1 VTCNQSAT
9 LSWTSTNADSC
20 NASGSWSGAKSTSG
34 SESVGNFT
42 GSRTYTIVCNGRGG
56 SATDSVTLNDSSD
69 NLSVN
74 AGSDKYTTDNNSVTL
89 DGSVNGDASR
99 LSWSCT
105 GGSLSNNEALRPDWQ
120 SGDSYNDRNSCDN
133 NDSDQTYTCTLTA
146 RNECGSDTDSMTVH
160 VQHNCQ
166 PKVYVAPIVYP
177 VKTNYSQVSQ
187 VNIQKWVS
195 DLSNGSPWSASVN
208 ASPLDVVSY
217 KIIVT
222 AVQGD
227 TDSISVSDAM
237 PAGIADVRDLQI
249 DGVAIN
255 GDLGSATNI
264 GGLRQGQTRIITF
277 DATVA
282 NENSFSYGRTAL
294 TNTATV
300 YANGA
305 TANASAT
312 VNVYRHA
319 VMGATT
325 VSTGFDGNTTAGIG
339 MGIAAAFLG
348 IVLLARKLFA
358 RKQTLGPEAEL
369 AQRLDL
375 IKRSELA

>member
-1 VTCNQSAT
+1 V
-9 LSWTSTNADSC
+9 
-20 NASGSWSGAKSTSG
+20 GS
-34 SESVGNFT
+34 FT
-42 GSRTYTIVCNGRGG
+42 GSRTYTIVCTGRGG
-56 SATDSVTLNDSSD
+56 SATDSVSLNGSSD

-74 AGSDKYTTDNNSVTL
+74 AGSDKYTTDNNSVIL
-89 DGSVNGDASR
+89 DGSVKGDADR

-105 GGSLSNNEALRPDWQ
+105 GGNLSNNEALKPDWK
-120 SGDSYNDRNSCDN
+120 SADSYNDRNFGN
-133 NDSDQTYTCTLTA
+133 GNDSDQTYTCTLTA
-146 RNECGSDTDSMTVH
+146 RNECGSDSDSMTVH
-160 VQHNCQ
+160 VRHNCQ
-166 PKVYVAPIVYP
+166 PKVYEAPTVYP
-177 VKTNYSQVSQ
+177 VRTNYAQVSQ

-195 DLSNGSPWSASVN
+195 DLSNGSPWSVSVN
-208 ASPLDVVSY
+208 ANPSDAVSY

-227 TDSISVSDAM
+227 TDNISISDAM
-237 PAGIADVRDLQI
+237 PAGIANVRNLQI
-249 DGVAIN
+249 DGVMVN

-264 GGLRQGQTRIITF
+264 GGLRQSQTRIITF

-282 NENSFSYGRTAL
+282 NENNFIYGQTAL

-325 VSTGFDGNTTAGIG
+325 VSTGFDGNTAAGIG

-348 IVLLARKLFA
+348 IVLFIKKTFA
-358 RKQTLGPEAEL
+358 SKKMDSEAGL

-375 IKRSELA
+375 IKNGELA